1 MIYWI
6 VIVSQLSDFLKW
18 TVFRYL
24 LLCVPHAQCSWAD
37 LTKEYSTMYWISAA
51 NVQELLLNPWRITI
65 VNLCSLFFTS
75 EHVSHSGAP
84 SRWGICT
91 WCKKPD
97 LFESIATNRDKKT
110 NRKEIKCTVLRTG
123 VEPVTYGYLCTMLQS
138 TALPTELS
146 KGHESLDSVEYY
158 Q

>member
-97 LFESIATNRDKKT
+97 LFESIATNRDKKQT
-110 NRKEIKCTVLRTG
+110 EKKLSVQSF
-123 VEPVTYGYLCTMLQS
+123 EP
-138 TALPTELS
+138 ELNQWPMDIFVQCYS
-146 KGHESLDSVEYY
+146 PPLY
-158 Q
+158 QLSYRRDMNL